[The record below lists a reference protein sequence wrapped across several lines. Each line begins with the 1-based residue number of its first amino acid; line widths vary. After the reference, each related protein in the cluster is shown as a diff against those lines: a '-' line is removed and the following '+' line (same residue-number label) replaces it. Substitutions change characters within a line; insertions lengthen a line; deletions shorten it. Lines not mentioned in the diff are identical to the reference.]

1 MERENIK
8 LRRLKDDFKDYKL
21 LEKWYQEEEVYLSFE
36 QRKLSYEE
44 IVNKYS
50 KRTLENSKIPVFMIE
65 YDDIPIGIIQYQLI
79 DDENRKLYN
88 LDIDNCYEIDIF
100 IGEISLHNK
109 GIGKIVINLI
119 SDYLFKEVNAKL
131 LVMCPLKEN
140 IKAIKCYEGCGFKII
155 REFETNDTIGNIR
168 KYELMIKEKL

>member
-1 MERENIK
+1 MESKNIK

-44 IVNKYS
+44 IVDKYS
-50 KRTLENSKIPVFMIE
+50 KRTIENSNIPVFMIE

-79 DDENRKLYN
+79 DDENKKLYN
-88 LDIDNCYEIDIF
+88 LDIDNYYEIDIF

-119 SDYLFKEVNAKL
+119 SDYLFKEKNANL

-155 REFETNDTIGNIR
+155 REFATNDTIGNIR
-168 KYELMIKEKL
+168 KYELMIKEKE

>member
-44 IVNKYS
+44 IVAKYS
-50 KRTLENSKIPVFMIE
+50 KRTLENSNISVFMIK
-65 YDDIPIGIIQYQLI
+65 YDDIPIGIIQYKLI
-79 DDENRKLYN
+79 EDENKKLYN
-88 LDIDNCYEIDIF
+88 IDIDNCYEIDIF
-100 IGEISLHNK
+100 IGKVKLHNK

-119 SDYLFKEVNAKL
+119 SDYLFSEKSANL
-131 LVMCPLKEN
+131 LIMCPLKEN

-155 REFETNDTIGNIR
+155 REFETNDTIGSIK
-168 KYELMIKEKL
+168 KYELMIKEKD